1 MDNRITDFSV
11 KATSLSC
18 MLNRNNNVEL
28 LPEPFRLQ
36 GHVAFHVAYSEY
48 VNYIRSLDAD
58 SPIQL
63 SAPVSRLKTL
73 VMSQSPQLYL
83 HYLQDMAFAIMKE
96 VWFAEQY
103 KTDGTII
110 LPESNNGVTKLS
122 AFLHSYQYGRAKE
135 AEFLSQVAIAGFRP
149 NTVRRPHNVNLQK
162 LAVCLYYLSQ
172 FQTGV
177 SEISLVYDIP

>member
-1 MDNRITDFSV
+1 MNNRITDFSV

-18 MLNRNNNVEL
+18 MLNRNNAIEL

-36 GHVAFHVAYSEY
+36 GQVAFHVAYSEY
-48 VNYIRSLDAD
+48 VNYIRSLDVD

-63 SAPVSRLKTL
+63 SASIPRLKTL

-110 LPESNNGVTKLS
+110 LPESSSGITQLS
-122 AFLHSYQYGRAKE
+122 TFLRSYQYGRTRE
-135 AEFLSQVAIAGFRP
+135 AEFLSQVAAVGFRP
-149 NTVRRPHNVNLQK
+149 NTVRRPHNVILQK

>member
-18 MLNRNNNVEL
+18 MLNRNSNIEL

-48 VNYIRSLDAD
+48 VNYIRSLDVD

-63 SAPVSRLKTL
+63 SAPIARLKTL
-73 VMSQSPQLYL
+73 VSSQSSQLYL

-110 LPESNNGVTKLS
+110 LPESDGVVTKLS
-122 AFLHSYQYGRAKE
+122 AFLNSYKYGCIKE
-135 AEFLSQVAIAGFRP
+135 AEFLSQVGNVGFRP
-149 NTVRRPHNVNLQK
+149 NSVRRPHNVNLQK

-172 FQTGV
+172 FPTGV
-177 SEISLVYDIP
+177 SEISLVYDIS